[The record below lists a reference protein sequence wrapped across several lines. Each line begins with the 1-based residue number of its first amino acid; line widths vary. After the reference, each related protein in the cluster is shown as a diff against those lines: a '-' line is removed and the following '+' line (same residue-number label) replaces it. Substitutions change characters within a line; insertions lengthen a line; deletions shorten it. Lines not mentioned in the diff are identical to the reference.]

1 MSALRGSRVLLAAS
15 ALCCEAL
22 ALSWSALA
30 AADAG
35 SAIVDGSAPDARRS
49 DSQCESS
56 SECAGLG
63 RSYVE
68 GKGVGRD
75 FERAARYFEAGC
87 DLGDMNSCLG
97 AAQIRLGGIG
107 ARKDERQAVRLFL
120 RVCDA
125 GISKGCRF
133 AGEIYEVGSRVPDAV
148 PPEQAKAATLYERA
162 CDAGEGVSCDS
173 LAALYDTGRGVQ
185 KDKRRA
191 KALRLKARKLGF
203 DSRE

>member
-1 MSALRGSRVLLAAS
+1 MFALRGSRLLFAAA
-15 ALCCEAL
+15 ALCCEAP
-22 ALSWSALA
+22 SWSTSA
-30 AADAG
+30 ATDAG
-35 SAIVDGSAPDARRS
+35 SATVDGSAPDAQRR
-49 DSQCESS
+49 DVQCGSAPD
-56 SECAGLG
+56 CGRLG
-63 RSYVE
+63 RNYVE
-68 GKGVGRD
+68 GKGVSRD

-87 DLGDMNSCLG
+87 DMGDMSSCLG
-97 AAQIRLGGIG
+97 AAHIRLGGIG
-107 ARKDERQAVRLFL
+107 ARKDERQAVQLFL
-120 RVCDA
+120 RVCDS

-133 AGEIYEVGSRVPDAV
+133 AAEIYEVGSRVPDAV